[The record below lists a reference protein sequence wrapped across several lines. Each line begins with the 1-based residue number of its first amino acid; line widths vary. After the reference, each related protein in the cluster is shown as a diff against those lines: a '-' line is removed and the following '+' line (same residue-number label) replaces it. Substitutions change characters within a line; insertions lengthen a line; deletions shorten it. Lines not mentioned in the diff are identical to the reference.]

1 MLIKGK
7 RVSALIGKAG
17 LKFGRKTEI
26 PTIPTKKIKGRNKG
40 KNTQSID
47 STEFIYTIPTIPT

>member
-1 MLIKGK
+1 M
-7 RVSALIGKAG
+7 GKAG

-47 STEFIYTIPTIPT
+47 FTEFIHTIPTIPT

>member
-1 MLIKGK
+1 MGYSGLI
-7 RVSALIGKAG
+7 I
-17 LKFGRKTEI
+17 GRKTEI

-47 STEFIYTIPTIPT
+47 FTEFIYTIPTIPT